1 MLNTAT
7 VVPMMSAFTW
17 VSLVL
22 VTSPSAASS
31 DTVVTID
38 FTSTTY
44 PPLVAKCGGVAHPQ
58 WDNVTNEVMMQL
70 SNDTSRLD
78 PATLGVIQLGHT
90 MSNDTLPIFK
100 RDHTGVHTIVDPRR
114 LALRSL
120 RGGAGGVQTMLQF
133 DGCPTPA
140 FNINSSSVP
149 SPHARYY
156 PMCAY

>member
-1 MLNTAT
+1 
-7 VVPMMSAFTW
+7 MMSAFTW

-44 PPLVAKCGGVAHPQ
+44 PPLVAKWGGVAHPQ

-120 RGGAGGVQTMLQF
+120 RGGAGGVQTMLPQVLVMKKYLKLVLL
-133 DGCPTPA
+133 
-140 FNINSSSVP
+140 IS
-149 SPHARYY
+149 
-156 PMCAY
+156 